1 MKKNCMPGIKR
12 YLSDK
17 NLKRFEADFKNLI
30 KIANN
35 SNGELDIAIRA
46 NYLNVY
52 YKGNLDP

>member
-1 MKKNCMPGIKR
+1 MPGIKR